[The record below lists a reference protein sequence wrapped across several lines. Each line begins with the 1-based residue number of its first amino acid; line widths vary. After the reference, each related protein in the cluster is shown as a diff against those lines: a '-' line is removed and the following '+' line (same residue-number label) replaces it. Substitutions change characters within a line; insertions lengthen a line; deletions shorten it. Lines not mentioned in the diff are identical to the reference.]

1 MKRIAALILA
11 AALPAA
17 LPGCDAGLPEEV
29 AGCDYVHRQA
39 RFAMDVPD
47 GWRVRE
53 SRGAVTVFVLAPAS
67 APGRA
72 NVTVAIEPAGRFP
85 TAEAL
90 ARTAAQRLRR
100 LEGLKRLGTDERTLA
115 DGTRALTAT
124 FEHTSAGAVVRQR
137 QMYVLAGGQAFT
149 VTATAAPPETFAE
162 HEEAFEIVF
171 RSFRAAW

>member
-1 MKRIAALILA
+1 MLILA
-11 AALPAA
+11 AALLAA

-29 AGCDYVHRQA
+29 AGCDYIHRQA
-39 RFAMDVPD
+39 RFAMDVPR

-100 LEGLKRLGTDERTLA
+100 LEGLKRLGTDKRTLA
-115 DGTRALTAT
+115 DGTRALIAT

-137 QMYVLAGGQAFT
+137 QMYLVAGGQAFT
-149 VTATAAPPETFAE
+149 VTATAAPPETFSE
-162 HEEAFEIVF
+162 HEEAFEIVL
-171 RSFRAAW
+171 RSFRAGW